1 MNDDFR
7 FPLALSVIGKRGV
20 TTMTLITRIVQRSV
34 GIAATG
40 GLLFGGAAMAEV
52 RPADGLSDAGPE
64 AISEPIPAEAPA
76 AEIPVQDA
84 SLMGAVPAS
93 QDVPAPA
100 VAAPQAATVD
110 AALIAQTY
118 PQPVVKEVYSAKGW
132 YLTIGAGYQQPSD
145 QTVNS
150 TGTFVSPFFSPLLFN
165 FGNNNSTKLDLG
177 GGFSGDVGV
186 GYDFGALRAELTYG
200 YSRSSLN
207 AVGAANPIG
216 FGAFGIVPFTDNV
229 SGVINKNDLLVSLY
243 YDIETNSRWT
253 PYIGGGVGY
262 TNLSTPSFSFNGVP
276 TNSVNKG
283 LFGWQAKVG
292 VSYAMSYNSDV
303 YLEGV
308 YQGAGGY
315 STENV
320 SFDAFNSFGGKIG
333 FRYRFGARPVAAAP
347 APTPEPEPV
356 MQPAPAPAPIFQP
369 EPAPAPIRGLW

>member
-1 MNDDFR
+1 MTYFTINLTKKFTKH
-7 FPLALSVIGKRGV
+7 FTKACVRG
-20 TTMTLITRIVQRSV
+20 V

-40 GLLFGGAAMAEV
+40 GLLLGGPAIAEAG
-52 RPADGLSDAGPE
+52 PADEGAEPVTNPVTSESPAGLPGIAEDGPSANLVPEVTPDA
-64 AISEPIPAEAPA
+64 
-76 AEIPVQDA
+76 
-84 SLMGAVPAS
+84 
-93 QDVPAPA
+93 
-100 VAAPQAATVD
+100 T
-110 AALIAQTY
+110 LIAQTF

-132 YLTIGAGYQQPSD
+132 YLTIGAGAQTPSD

-150 TGTFVSPFFSPLLFN
+150 TGTLVSPFFTPLLFN

-200 YSRSSLN
+200 YSRASLN

-216 FGAFGIVPFTDNV
+216 LGAFGIVPTTNNV
-229 SGVINKNDLLVSLY
+229 SGIINKNDVLASLY

-253 PYIGGGVGY
+253 PYIGGGIGY
-262 TNLSTPSFSFNGVP
+262 TNLSTPSFALNGFP
-276 TNSVNKG
+276 THSVNKG

-303 YLEGV
+303 YVEGV

-315 STENV
+315 TYENLT
-320 SFDAFNSFGGKIG
+320 FDAFNSFGGKIG

-356 MQPAPAPAPIFQP
+356 MQPAQAPAPIFQP

>member
-1 MNDDFR
+1 
-7 FPLALSVIGKRGV
+7 
-20 TTMTLITRIVQRSV
+20 MTLITRIVQRSV
-34 GIAATG
+34 GVAATG

-52 RPADGLSDAGPE
+52 RPADGRSEAVPE
-64 AISEPIPAEAPA
+64 SISEPIPAEAPA

-100 VAAPQAATVD
+100 VAAPQAATAED
-110 AALIAQTY
+110 ALMAQTY

-262 TNLSTPSFSFNGVP
+262 TNLSTPSFSLNGIP

-292 VSYAMSYNSDV
+292 VSYAMNYNSDL

-347 APTPEPEPV
+347 APTPEPEPI

>member
-1 MNDDFR
+1 MTYFTKNFTR
-7 FPLALSVIGKRGV
+7 TCLRG
-20 TTMTLITRIVQRSV
+20 V

-40 GLLFGGAAMAEV
+40 GLLLGGPAMAEV
-52 RPADGLSDAGPE
+52 RPADERAEPVTNPVTSESSASLPWIAEAGP
-64 AISEPIPAEAPA
+64 SDRPAEA
-76 AEIPVQDA
+76 
-84 SLMGAVPAS
+84 VPALES
-93 QDVPAPA
+93 APS
-100 VAAPQAATVD
+100 VAAPSASLVPQVAPD
-110 AALIAQTY
+110 ASLIAQTY

-132 YLTIGAGYQQPSD
+132 YLTIGAGAQTPSD

-150 TGTFVSPFFSPLLFN
+150 TGTLVSPFFTPLLFN

-200 YSRSSLN
+200 YSRASLN

-216 FGAFGIVPFTDNV
+216 FGAFGIVPFTNNV
-229 SGVINKNDLLVSLY
+229 SGIINKNDVLASLY
-243 YDIETNSRWT
+243 YDFENNSRWT
-253 PYIGGGVGY
+253 PYIGGGIGY
-262 TNLSTPSFSFNGVP
+262 TNLSTPSFSLNGFP

-315 STENV
+315 SSENLT
-320 SFDAFNSFGGKIG
+320 FDAFNSFGGKIG

-356 MQPAPAPAPIFQP
+356 MQPAPAPAPSFQP

>member
-1 MNDDFR
+1 MTYFSKNSTRTFR
-7 FPLALSVIGKRGV
+7 RSFLRG
-20 TTMTLITRIVQRSV
+20 M

-40 GLLFGGAAMAEV
+40 GLLLGGPAMAEV
-52 RPADGLSDAGPE
+52 RPVGERTEPVTNPVTSESSAGLPGLAEAGP
-64 AISEPIPAEAPA
+64 SDRPAT
-76 AEIPVQDA
+76 
-84 SLMGAVPAS
+84 AVPALES
-93 QDVPAPA
+93 APS
-100 VAAPQAATVD
+100 VAAPSASLDSQVAPD
-110 AALIAQTY
+110 AILIAQTY

-132 YLTIGAGYQQPSD
+132 YLTIGAGAQTPSD

-150 TGTFVSPFFSPLLFN
+150 NGTLVSPFFTPLLFN

-200 YSRSSLN
+200 YSRASLN

-216 FGAFGIVPFTDNV
+216 FGAFGIVPFTNNV
-229 SGVINKNDLLVSLY
+229 SGIINKNDVLASLY

-253 PYIGGGVGY
+253 PYIGGGIGY
-262 TNLSTPSFSFNGVP
+262 TNLSTPSFSLNGFP

-315 STENV
+315 SSENLT
-320 SFDAFNSFGGKIG
+320 FDAFNSFGGKIG

-356 MQPAPAPAPIFQP
+356 MQPAPAPAPIYQP

>member
-1 MNDDFR
+1 
-7 FPLALSVIGKRGV
+7 
-20 TTMTLITRIVQRSV
+20 MTLITRIVLRGV
-34 GIAATG
+34 GVAATG
-40 GLLFGGAAMAEV
+40 GLLFGGSAMAEV
-52 RPADGLSDAGPE
+52 RSTDGRSGPVSE
-64 AISEPIPAEAPA
+64 SVSEPIPVEAPA
-76 AEIPVQDA
+76 AEVPAQDP
-84 SLMGAVPAS
+84 LLTGTVPAS
-93 QDVPAPA
+93 E
-100 VAAPQAATVD
+100 AAPSAAPPAAAVD
-110 AALIAQTY
+110 ADLIAQTY

-132 YLTIGAGYQQPSD
+132 YLTIGAGAQTPSD

-150 TGTFVSPFFSPLLFN
+150 TGTLVSPFFTPLLFN

-200 YSRSSLN
+200 YSRASLN

-216 FGAFGIVPFTDNV
+216 FGAFGIVPFTNNV
-229 SGVINKNDLLVSLY
+229 SGIINKNDVLASLY

-253 PYIGGGVGY
+253 PYIGGGIGY
-262 TNLSTPSFSFNGVP
+262 TNLSTPSFSLNGFP

-315 STENV
+315 SSENLT
-320 SFDAFNSFGGKIG
+320 FDAFNSFGGKIG

>member
-1 MNDDFR
+1 MTYSTRHFTRTFR
-7 FPLALSVIGKRGV
+7 RTFLRG
-20 TTMTLITRIVQRSV
+20 V

-40 GLLFGGAAMAEV
+40 GLLLGGPAMAEV
-52 RPADGLSDAGPE
+52 RAVGERAEPVTNPVT
-64 AISEPIPAEAPA
+64 SESS
-76 AEIPVQDA
+76 A
-84 SLMGAVPAS
+84 SLPGLVEAGRSDRPATVVPALES
-93 QDVPAPA
+93 APS
-100 VAAPQAATVD
+100 VAAPSANLTPQAAPD
-110 AALIAQTY
+110 ATLIAQTY

-132 YLTIGAGYQQPSD
+132 YLTIGAGAQTPSD

-150 TGTFVSPFFSPLLFN
+150 NGTLVSPFFTPLLYN

-200 YSRSSLN
+200 YSRASLN

-216 FGAFGIVPFTDNV
+216 FGAFGIVPFTNNV
-229 SGVINKNDLLVSLY
+229 SGIINKSDVLASLY

-253 PYIGGGVGY
+253 PYIGGGIGY
-262 TNLSTPSFSFNGVP
+262 TNLSTPSFSLNGFP

-315 STENV
+315 SSENLT
-320 SFDAFNSFGGKIG
+320 FDAFNSFGGKIG
-333 FRYRFGARPVAAAP
+333 FRYRFGARPVAV

-356 MQPAPAPAPIFQP
+356 MQPAPAPAPVFQP

>member
-1 MNDDFR
+1 MTYFTSTFKR
-7 FPLALSVIGKRGV
+7 TFLRGV
-20 TTMTLITRIVQRSV
+20 GV
-34 GIAATG
+34 AATG
-40 GLLFGGAAMAEV
+40 SLLFGGSAMAEL
-52 RPADGLSDAGPE
+52 RPTTERSEAVTDVVTAESPATVSALVPAGP
-64 AISEPIPAEAPA
+64 
-76 AEIPVQDA
+76 
-84 SLMGAVPAS
+84 GAVSTAEVPGDPRQPVA
-93 QDVPAPA
+93 DPAPA
-100 VAAPQAATVD
+100 AAPQAAAPDTT
-110 AALIAQTY
+110 LIAQTY
-118 PQPVVKEVYSAKGW
+118 PLPVVKEVYSAKGW
-132 YLTIGAGYQQPSD
+132 YLTIGAGAQTPSD

-150 TGTFVSPFFSPLLFN
+150 NGTLVSPFFTPLLYN

-200 YSRSSLN
+200 YSRASLN
-207 AVGAANPIG
+207 ALGAANPIG
-216 FGAFGIVPFTDNV
+216 FGAFGIVPFTNNV
-229 SGVINKNDLLVSLY
+229 SGIINKSDVLASLY

-253 PYIGGGVGY
+253 PYIGGGIGY
-262 TNLSTPSFSFNGVP
+262 TNLSTPSFSLNGFP

-315 STENV
+315 SSENLT
-320 SFDAFNSFGGKIG
+320 FDAFNSFGGKIG

-347 APTPEPEPV
+347 AQEPEPV
-356 MQPAPAPAPIFQP
+356 MQPAPAPAPVFQP

>member
-1 MNDDFR
+1 MTYFTKTFHR
-7 FPLALSVIGKRGV
+7 TFLRG
-20 TTMTLITRIVQRSV
+20 V

-40 GLLFGGAAMAEV
+40 GLLLGGPAMAEV
-52 RPADGLSDAGPE
+52 TPAGE
-64 AISEPIPAEAPA
+64 RTEPVTNAVNPEAPA
-76 AEIPVQDA
+76 
-84 SLMGAVPAS
+84 SLPGLVETGPSDRPAAAVPALDS
-93 QDVPAPA
+93 ASP
-100 VAAPQAATVD
+100 VAAPSASLAPRVAPD

-132 YLTIGAGYQQPSD
+132 YLTIGAGAQTPSD

-150 TGTFVSPFFSPLLFN
+150 TGTLVSPFFTPLLFN

-200 YSRSSLN
+200 YSRASLN
-207 AVGAANPIG
+207 AAGAANPIG
-216 FGAFGIVPFTDNV
+216 FGAFGIVPFTNNV
-229 SGVINKNDLLVSLY
+229 SGIINKNDVLASLY

-253 PYIGGGVGY
+253 PYIGGGIGY
-262 TNLSTPSFSFNGVP
+262 TNLSTPSFSLNGFP

-292 VSYAMSYNSDV
+292 VSYAMNYNSDI

-315 STENV
+315 SSENLT
-320 SFDAFNSFGGKIG
+320 FDSFNSWGGKIG
-333 FRYRFGARPVAAAP
+333 FRYRFGARPVATAP
-347 APTPEPEPV
+347 PPTPEPEPV
-356 MQPAPAPAPIFQP
+356 IQPAPAPAPVFQP
-369 EPAPAPIRGLW
+369 EPAPEPVRSLW

>member
-1 MNDDFR
+1 
-7 FPLALSVIGKRGV
+7 
-20 TTMTLITRIVQRSV
+20 MTLITRIVQRSV
-34 GIAATG
+34 GVAATG
-40 GLLFGGAAMAEV
+40 GLLFGGAAMADV
-52 RPADGLSDAGPE
+52 RPADGRSEAVPE
-64 AISEPIPAEAPA
+64 SISEPIPAPAPV
-76 AEIPVQDA
+76 AEIPVQDP
-84 SLMGAVPAS
+84 SLMGTVPAN
-93 QDVPAPA
+93 QDAADPAVAP
-100 VAAPQAATVD
+100 VAAPQAAT
-110 AALIAQTY
+110 AEATLIAQTY

-132 YLTIGAGYQQPSD
+132 YLTIGAGAQTPSD

-150 TGTFVSPFFSPLLFN
+150 NGTLVSPFFTPLLFN

-200 YSRSSLN
+200 YSRASLN

-216 FGAFGIVPFTDNV
+216 FGAFGIVPFTNNV
-229 SGVINKNDLLVSLY
+229 SGIINKNDVLASLY

-253 PYIGGGVGY
+253 PYIGGGIGY
-262 TNLSTPSFSFNGVP
+262 TNLSTPSFSLNGFP

-315 STENV
+315 SSENLT
-320 SFDAFNSFGGKIG
+320 FDAFNSFGGKIG

-347 APTPEPEPV
+347 APTPEPEPI
-356 MQPAPAPAPIFQP
+356 MQPAPAPAPVFQP
-369 EPAPAPIRGLW
+369 EPAPEPIRGLW

>member
-1 MNDDFR
+1 MTYFTRTFNRTF
-7 FPLALSVIGKRGV
+7 LRG
-20 TTMTLITRIVQRSV
+20 V

-40 GLLFGGAAMAEV
+40 GLLLGGPAMAEV
-52 RPADGLSDAGPE
+52 MPLGERTEPVTNPVALETSAGLPGVTEAGP
-64 AISEPIPAEAPA
+64 SDV
-76 AEIPVQDA
+76 PVPSA
-84 SLMGAVPAS
+84 SL
-93 QDVPAPA
+93 
-100 VAAPQAATVD
+100 APQAAPEAT
-110 AALIAQTY
+110 LIAQTY
-118 PQPVVKEVYSAKGW
+118 PLPVVKEAYSANGW
-132 YLTIGAGYQQPSD
+132 YLTIGAGAQTPSD

-150 TGTFVSPFFSPLLFN
+150 NGTLVSPFFTPLLYN

-200 YSRSSLN
+200 YSRASLN

-216 FGAFGIVPFTDNV
+216 FGAFGIVPFTNNV
-229 SGVINKNDLLVSLY
+229 SGIINKNDVLASLY

-253 PYIGGGVGY
+253 PYIGGGIGY
-262 TNLSTPSFSFNGVP
+262 TNLSTPSFSLNGFP

-315 STENV
+315 SSENLT
-320 SFDAFNSFGGKIG
+320 FDAFNSFGGKIG

-347 APTPEPEPV
+347 TPEPEPI
-356 MQPAPAPAPIFQP
+356 MQPAPAPAPVFQP

>member
-1 MNDDFR
+1 MTYSTRHFTR
-7 FPLALSVIGKRGV
+7 TFHRTFLRG
-20 TTMTLITRIVQRSV
+20 V

-40 GLLFGGAAMAEV
+40 GLLLGGPAMAEL
-52 RPADGLSDAGPE
+52 RPAGERTEPVTNPVNSESSASLPGLVETAPSDR
-64 AISEPIPAEAPA
+64 PA
-76 AEIPVQDA
+76 A
-84 SLMGAVPAS
+84 AVPALES
-93 QDVPAPA
+93 APT
-100 VAAPQAATVD
+100 VAAPSASLAPQVAPEAT
-110 AALIAQTY
+110 LIAQTY
-118 PQPVVKEVYSAKGW
+118 PQPEVKEVYSANGW
-132 YLTIGAGYQQPSD
+132 YLTIGAGAQTPSD

-150 TGTFVSPFFSPLLFN
+150 NGTLVSPFFTPLLFN

-200 YSRSSLN
+200 YSRASLN

-216 FGAFGIVPFTDNV
+216 FGAFGIVPFTNNV
-229 SGVINKNDLLVSLY
+229 SGIINKNDVLASLY

-253 PYIGGGVGY
+253 PYIGGGIGY
-262 TNLSTPSFSFNGVP
+262 TNLSTPSFSLNGFP

-315 STENV
+315 SSENLT
-320 SFDAFNSFGGKIG
+320 FDAFNSFGGKIG

-347 APTPEPEPV
+347 APTPEPEPI
-356 MQPAPAPAPIFQP
+356 MQPAPAPAPVFQP

>member
-1 MNDDFR
+1 MTYFSKHSTRTFR
-7 FPLALSVIGKRGV
+7 RTFLRG
-20 TTMTLITRIVQRSV
+20 V

-40 GLLFGGAAMAEV
+40 GLLLGGPAMAEI
-52 RPADGLSDAGPE
+52 RPAGERTEAVTNPVNSESSAGLPGLAETGPSDR
-64 AISEPIPAEAPA
+64 PA
-76 AEIPVQDA
+76 A
-84 SLMGAVPAS
+84 AVPALES
-93 QDVPAPA
+93 APS
-100 VAAPQAATVD
+100 VAAPSAELAPQVTPDAT
-110 AALIAQTY
+110 LIAQTY

-132 YLTIGAGYQQPSD
+132 YLTIGAGAQTPSD

-150 TGTFVSPFFSPLLFN
+150 TGTLVSPFFTPLLFN

-200 YSRSSLN
+200 YSRASLN

-216 FGAFGIVPFTDNV
+216 FGAFGIVPFTNNV
-229 SGVINKNDLLVSLY
+229 SGIINKNDVLASLY

-253 PYIGGGVGY
+253 PYIGGGIGY
-262 TNLSTPSFSFNGVP
+262 TNLSTPSFSLNGFP

-315 STENV
+315 SSENLT
-320 SFDAFNSFGGKIG
+320 FDAFNSFGGKIG

-347 APTPEPEPV
+347 APTPEPEPI
-356 MQPAPAPAPIFQP
+356 MQPAPAPAPIYQP

>member
-1 MNDDFR
+1 MTYF
-7 FPLALSVIGKRGV
+7 ASTYKRTFLRG
-20 TTMTLITRIVQRSV
+20 V

-40 GLLFGGAAMAEV
+40 GLLLGGPAMADVRTLGERSEPVTDVIPVESSPRLSALADLGPGAAVSSAV
-52 RPADGLSDAGPE
+52 PAHDP
-64 AISEPIPAEAPA
+64 PAMGVAQQVAP
-76 AEIPVQDA
+76 QDA
-84 SLMGAVPAS
+84 S
-93 QDVPAPA
+93 
-100 VAAPQAATVD
+100 
-110 AALIAQTY
+110 LIAQTY
-118 PQPVVKEVYSAKGW
+118 PLPVVKEAYSATGW
-132 YLTIGAGYQQPSD
+132 YLTIGAGAQTPSD

-150 TGTFVSPFFSPLLFN
+150 NGTLVSPFFTPLLYN

-177 GGFSGDVGV
+177 GGFSGDLGV

-200 YSRSSLN
+200 YSRASLN

-229 SGVINKNDLLVSLY
+229 SGIINKSDVLASLY

-253 PYIGGGVGY
+253 PYIGGGIGY
-262 TNLSTPSFSFNGVP
+262 TNLSTPSFSLNGFP

-303 YLEGV
+303 YVEGV

-315 STENV
+315 TSENLT
-320 SFDAFNSFGGKIG
+320 FDAFNSFGGKIG
-333 FRYRFGARPVAAAP
+333 FRYRFGVRPVAAAP
-347 APTPEPEPV
+347 APAPEPII
-356 MQPAPAPAPIFQP
+356 QPAPAPMPMPQP

>member
-1 MNDDFR
+1 
-7 FPLALSVIGKRGV
+7 
-20 TTMTLITRIVQRSV
+20 
-34 GIAATG
+34 
-40 GLLFGGAAMAEV
+40 MAEV
-52 RPADGLSDAGPE
+52 MPHGESTEPVTNPVALETTTSLPGLPE
-64 AISEPIPAEAPA
+64 AVPSDAPA
-76 AEIPVQDA
+76 ATA
-84 SLMGAVPAS
+84 TL
-93 QDVPAPA
+93 
-100 VAAPQAATVD
+100 APQAAPEAT
-110 AALIAQTY
+110 LIAQTY
-118 PQPVVKEVYSAKGW
+118 PQPVVKEVYSAQGW
-132 YLTIGAGYQQPSD
+132 YLTIGAGAQTPSD

-150 TGTFVSPFFSPLLFN
+150 NGTLVSPFFTPLLYN

-200 YSRSSLN
+200 YSRASLN

-216 FGAFGIVPFTDNV
+216 FGAFGIVPFTNNV
-229 SGVINKNDLLVSLY
+229 SGIINKNDVLASLY

-253 PYIGGGVGY
+253 PYIGGGIGY
-262 TNLSTPSFSFNGVP
+262 TNLSTPSFSLNGFP

-303 YLEGV
+303 YIEGV

-315 STENV
+315 SSENLT
-320 SFDAFNSFGGKIG
+320 FDAFNSFGGKIG

-356 MQPAPAPAPIFQP
+356 RQPAPAPAPVFQP

>member
-1 MNDDFR
+1 
-7 FPLALSVIGKRGV
+7 
-20 TTMTLITRIVQRSV
+20 
-34 GIAATG
+34 
-40 GLLFGGAAMAEV
+40 MAEL
-52 RPADGLSDAGPE
+52 RPLGERTEPVTNPVTSETSASLPGFAEASPSD
-64 AISEPIPAEAPA
+64 IPAT
-76 AEIPVQDA
+76 
-84 SLMGAVPAS
+84 AVPALES
-93 QDVPAPA
+93 APT
-100 VAAPQAATVD
+100 VAAPSASLDPQVAPESNLV
-110 AALIAQTY
+110 AQTF
-118 PQPVVKEVYSAKGW
+118 PQPEVKEVYSAKGW
-132 YLTIGAGYQQPSD
+132 YLTIGAGAQTPSD

-150 TGTFVSPFFSPLLFN
+150 NGNFVSPFFAPLLFN

-186 GYDFGALRAELTYG
+186 GYDFGALRGELTYG
-200 YSRSSLN
+200 YSRASLN

-216 FGAFGIVPFTDNV
+216 FGAFGIVPFTNNV
-229 SGVINKNDLLVSLY
+229 SGVINKNDVLASLY
-243 YDIETNSRWT
+243 WDIETNSRWT
-253 PYIGGGVGY
+253 PYIGGGIGY
-262 TNLSTPSFSFNGVP
+262 TNLSTPSFSLNGFP

-315 STENV
+315 SSENV
-320 SFDAFNSFGGKIG
+320 TFDAFNSFGGKIG

-347 APTPEPEPV
+347 IPTPEPEPI

>member
-1 MNDDFR
+1 MTHFASTFR
-7 FPLALSVIGKRGV
+7 RTFLRGV
-20 TTMTLITRIVQRSV
+20 GV
-34 GIAATG
+34 AATG
-40 GLLFGGAAMAEV
+40 SLLFGGSAMAEL
-52 RPADGLSDAGPE
+52 RPSTERSEALTDVVAAESSTTVPALVEAGP
-64 AISEPIPAEAPA
+64 SPVSA
-76 AEIPVQDA
+76 AELPTPLAATQDA
-84 SLMGAVPAS
+84 
-93 QDVPAPA
+93 
-100 VAAPQAATVD
+100 T
-110 AALIAQTY
+110 LIAQTF
-118 PQPVVKEVYSAKGW
+118 PQPVVKEVYSAQGW
-132 YLTIGAGYQQPSD
+132 YLTIGAGAQTPSD

-150 TGTFVSPFFSPLLFN
+150 NGTLVSPFFTPLVYN

-200 YSRSSLN
+200 YSRASLN
-207 AVGAANPIG
+207 AVGAANSIG
-216 FGAFGIVPFTDNV
+216 FGAFGIVPFTNNV
-229 SGVINKNDLLVSLY
+229 SGIINKNDVLASLY

-253 PYIGGGVGY
+253 PYIGGGIGY
-262 TNLSTPSFSFNGVP
+262 TNLSTPSFSLNGFP

-315 STENV
+315 SSENLT
-320 SFDAFNSFGGKIG
+320 FDAFNSFGGKIG

-347 APTPEPEPV
+347 APEPEPV
-356 MQPAPAPAPIFQP
+356 MQPAPAPAPVFQP

>member
-1 MNDDFR
+1 
-7 FPLALSVIGKRGV
+7 
-20 TTMTLITRIVQRSV
+20 MTLITRIVLRGV
-34 GIAATG
+34 GVAATG
-40 GLLFGGAAMAEV
+40 GLLLGGSAMAGV
-52 RPADGLSDAGPE
+52 RPGDGASDPASPSV
-64 AISEPIPAEAPA
+64 SEPLLAEAPA
-76 AEIPVQDA
+76 AEVPILDP
-84 SLMGAVPAS
+84 SLTGTGPAIEAPATVPAQS
-93 QDVPAPA
+93 TP
-100 VAAPQAATVD
+100 VAASPADAT
-110 AALIAQTY
+110 LIAQTY

-132 YLTIGAGYQQPSD
+132 YLTIGAGAQTPSD

-150 TGTFVSPFFSPLLFN
+150 NGTLVSPFFTPLLFN

-200 YSRSSLN
+200 YSRASLN

-216 FGAFGIVPFTDNV
+216 FGAFGIVPFTNNV
-229 SGVINKNDLLVSLY
+229 SGIINKNDVLASLY

-253 PYIGGGVGY
+253 PYIGGGIGY
-262 TNLSTPSFSFNGVP
+262 TNLSTPSFSLNGFP

-315 STENV
+315 SSENLT
-320 SFDAFNSFGGKIG
+320 FDAFNSFGGKIG

-356 MQPAPAPAPIFQP
+356 RQPAPAPAPIFQP
-369 EPAPAPIRGLW
+369 EPAPEPIRGLW

>member
-1 MNDDFR
+1 MTYFSKHSTRTFR
-7 FPLALSVIGKRGV
+7 RTFLRG
-20 TTMTLITRIVQRSV
+20 V

-40 GLLFGGAAMAEV
+40 GLLLGGPAMAEIRPV
-52 RPADGLSDAGPE
+52 GERTEPVTNPVNSEASAGLPGLAEAGPSDRPAAT
-64 AISEPIPAEAPA
+64 
-76 AEIPVQDA
+76 
-84 SLMGAVPAS
+84 VPALES
-93 QDVPAPA
+93 SPS
-100 VAAPQAATVD
+100 VAAPSAELAPQVTPDAT
-110 AALIAQTY
+110 LIAQTY

-132 YLTIGAGYQQPSD
+132 YLTIGAGAQTPSD

-150 TGTFVSPFFSPLLFN
+150 TGTLVSPFFTPLLFN

-200 YSRSSLN
+200 YSRASLN

-216 FGAFGIVPFTDNV
+216 FGAFGIVPFTNNV
-229 SGVINKNDLLVSLY
+229 SGIINKNDVLASLY

-253 PYIGGGVGY
+253 PYIGGGIGY
-262 TNLSTPSFSFNGVP
+262 TNLSTPSFSLNGFP

-315 STENV
+315 SSENLT
-320 SFDAFNSFGGKIG
+320 FDAFNSFGGKIG

>member
-1 MNDDFR
+1 
-7 FPLALSVIGKRGV
+7 
-20 TTMTLITRIVQRSV
+20 MTLITRIVQRSV
-34 GIAATG
+34 GVAATG
-40 GLLFGGAAMAEV
+40 GLLFGGAVMAEV
-52 RPADGLSDAGPE
+52 RPVDGHSGAVPE
-64 AISEPIPAEAPA
+64 SISEPIPAEAPL
-76 AEIPVQDA
+76 AEVPTQDPP
-84 SLMGAVPAS
+84 LMGTVPAS
-93 QDVPAPA
+93 EDAPS
-100 VAAPQAATVD
+100 AAPQAATVD

-132 YLTIGAGYQQPSD
+132 YLTIGAGAQTPSD

-150 TGTFVSPFFSPLLFN
+150 TGTLVSPFFTPLLFN

-200 YSRSSLN
+200 YSRASLN

-216 FGAFGIVPFTDNV
+216 FGAFGIVPFTNNV
-229 SGVINKNDLLVSLY
+229 SGIINKNDVLASLY

-253 PYIGGGVGY
+253 PYIGGGIGY
-262 TNLSTPSFSFNGVP
+262 TNLSTPSFTLNGFP

-315 STENV
+315 SSENLT
-320 SFDAFNSFGGKIG
+320 FDAFNSFGGKIG
-333 FRYRFGARPVAAAP
+333 FRYRFGARPVAATP